1 MDLSNFVSETMCI
14 ALQCTLDFFI
24 NKLQKIVR
32 LQQVLR
38 IGVEEGIRCLA
49 FFGANC
55 GIFCAVELA

>member
-1 MDLSNFVSETMCI
+1 MDLSNFESETMCI

-38 IGVEEGIRCLA
+38 IGVTEGIRCLV
-49 FFGANC
+49 FSVQT
-55 GIFCAVELA
+55 VEYFVL